1 MKVLFSCGAILF
13 RKEAGKILYLLLD
26 TGNRWDLPKGL
37 REENENEEEV
47 VIREVFEETGIK
59 DLKFLD
65 FKRKVSFMFKV
76 DGQLVAKGVVLILA
90 QTKEKEVKVSFEHKA
105 FKWCGYE
112 EVIELI
118 KFKNYQDTIRR
129 ANDYLE
135 KYL

>member
-76 DGQLVAKGVVLILA
+76 DGQLVAKEVVLILA

>member
-76 DGQLVAKGVVLILA
+76 DGQLVAKEVVLILA

-135 KYL
+135 